1 MSDRFWQE
9 LFQSQLIHTII
20 IVKRKDLLILGLLNI
35 REELCQL
42 LKNESGFIITSSG
55 KLQPEVKVENGN
67 VLFSERVKMFE
78 YPHLLSMFILSL
90 CFFILYSPLFAMV
103 GSPSDSLKK
112 VLLRTRPDT
121 MRVRILNTLA
131 ETYATTHR
139 DSAIIYGKQAQS
151 LSEQLAFN
159 PGLAEALRIIGI
171 CHMREQEYGI
181 ASSHLHRSLALWASL
196 GNADKQRKIHFA
208 LGHIAEQRSD
218 FSEAL
223 KQYLSSLRFADQI
236 GDKSNVLS
244 LQMSIGAVYGH
255 MEQHSKAIELFEK
268 VLHAYEL
275 IGDSLGIAQACN
287 NLGNE
292 LGADGRHAEARTYL
306 NRAVILVRALRHPI
320 GEAIT
325 LGSLANHYQR
335 IDRYD
340 SALACNERI
349 LVLFKEIG
357 DPFRLAAASINTG
370 EVLTRLKRYKEAKDY
385 LNKGIEYAK
394 SVGANQWLANA
405 HAGLYDIA
413 YEQGDAKEA
422 LEQFK
427 LHIAYQDTITNEA
440 NTRKAVEVQMQYDFD
455 KREAETRANQEKKDQ
470 HQRLV
475 RNGIGSGLAIA
486 LVFLVVVLRQRNHIS
501 KEKARSEE
509 LLLNIL
515 PEETAKEL
523 KEKGHSEAQLIDDVT
538 ILFTDFKGF
547 TLHSEKVTPKEL
559 VADLHDC
566 FSAFDRIC
574 EKYGVEK
581 IKTIGDS
588 YMAAGGLPTPNNTHA
603 QDVLNVAFEM
613 VKFIEEGK
621 AKKINA
627 GIPYFEIRIGLH
639 TGPVVA
645 GIVGIK
651 KFQYDIWGDTVN
663 TASRMESSGE
673 AGKINVSQ
681 TTYEI
686 LKDSS
691 AFSFEYRGKVEA
703 KGKGEL
709 AMYFANLS
717 EHNESK

>member
-1 MSDRFWQE
+1 MKKIKPT
-9 LFQSQLIHTII
+9 LIFNHFE
-20 IVKRKDLLILGLLNI
+20 I
-35 REELCQL
+35 RECIYSLMNN
-42 LKNESGFIITSSG
+42 KNKFTLAMQG
-55 KLQPEVKVENGN
+55 KLQPELKLENGN
-67 VLFSERVKMFE
+67 VLFEERVKKFE
-78 YPHLLSMFILSL
+78 YPRVPAMLIISL
-90 CFFILYSPLFAMV
+90 CFLFVYIPLIAKA

-112 VLLRTRPDT
+112 VLLRSGHDT
-121 MRVRILNTLA
+121 VRVRILNTLA
-131 ETYATTHR
+131 ETYADIDP

-159 PGLAEALRIIGI
+159 PGLAEALRIIGV

-181 ASSHLHRSLALWASL
+181 ASSHLHRALTLWASL
-196 GNADKQRKIHFA
+196 GNVDKQRKIHFA

-223 KQYLSSLRFADQI
+223 KQYLLSLKFAEQI
-236 GDKSNVLS
+236 GDNVSVLN
-244 LQMSIGAVYGH
+244 LQMSIGVVYGH
-255 MEQHSKAIELFEK
+255 MEQHAKSIELLEK
-268 VLHAYEL
+268 VLHAYER

-292 LGADGRHAEARTYL
+292 FDADGRHTEARIYL
-306 NRAVILVRALRHPI
+306 NRAVILVRALKHPM

-325 LGSLANHYQR
+325 LGSLANHFQR
-335 IDRYD
+335 LEQFD
-340 SALACNERI
+340 SALAYNERI

-370 EVLTRLKRYKEAKDY
+370 EVLTRLKRYKEAKEY
-385 LNKGIEYAK
+385 LNKGIEYAQ

-413 YEQGDAKEA
+413 FAQGDAKEA

-427 LHIAYQDTITNEA
+427 LHIAYEDTITNEA

-455 KREAETRANQEKKDQ
+455 KREAETRADQEKKDQ
-470 HQRLV
+470 RQRLV
-475 RNGIGSGLAIA
+475 RNGIGSGLAFA
-486 LVFLVVVLRQRNHIS
+486 LLFLVVVLRQRNRIS

-523 KEKGHSEAQLIDDVT
+523 KEKGHSDAQLIDDVT

-547 TLHSEKVTPKEL
+547 TAHSEKVTPKEL
-559 VADLHDC
+559 VADLHEC

-603 QDVLNVAFEM
+603 QDVLKVAFEM
-613 VKFIEEGK
+613 VKFIEQGK
-621 AKKINA
+621 AKKINV
-627 GIPYFEIRIGLH
+627 GIPYFEIRIGVH

-686 LKDSS
+686 LKDIP

-703 KGKGEL
+703 KGKGEM
-709 AMYFANLS
+709 AMYFASLS
-717 EHNESK
+717 EHKGSK